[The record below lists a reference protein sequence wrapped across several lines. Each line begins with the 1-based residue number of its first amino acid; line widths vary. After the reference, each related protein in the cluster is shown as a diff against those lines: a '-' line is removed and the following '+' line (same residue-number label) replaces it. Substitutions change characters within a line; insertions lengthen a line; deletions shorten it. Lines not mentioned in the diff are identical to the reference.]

1 MPAEI
6 DASTLKSWLS
16 DSREIALFD
25 VREHGQYGTGHPFF
39 SVPLPY
45 SRFEIELP
53 RLAPNAAVRVALC
66 DGGDGVAGRAAAR
79 AAALGYR
86 NIFVL
91 AGGAKAWGEAGYTL
105 YAGVNVPSKVFGELV
120 EHRRHTP
127 RVSAQDIVSMRAAKE
142 DFVIVD
148 GRPFAEYRKMNIPGG
163 ICCPNGELVLRIR
176 DIAPDPNTKIVVN
189 CAGRTRSIIGAQTL
203 IDFGVPNPVFALENG
218 TQGWFLAG
226 LELEHGAG
234 RRYADTVGNADLTML
249 RSHASKFAAACGAPS
264 VAPATA
270 HAWLSDS
277 SRTTYLFDVRTAE
290 EFAAS
295 GLPGFVHAPGGQLV
309 QATDQWVGVKGAR
322 IVLFD
327 REQVRAPV
335 VAGWLRQLGHE
346 ACVLDDAAA
355 AVALDWRRPA
365 GVFEPTALQPI
376 SVHET
381 AAGLRTGALEVIDL
395 RASMAY
401 RKGHMAGARWTTRP
415 RLAAGLV
422 RTGTVAIMADETA
435 LAALAAID
443 LAEVGSNDVRAISG
457 GYQAWCDAGLPIE
470 VSADRP
476 ADSDCIDFLF
486 FTHGRHD
493 GDAAAARQYLA
504 WETGLLGQL
513 DVQERGIFRMLANF
527 GGIGRGAGDVDP
539 NVAADR
545 VPTRI

>member
-1 MPAEI
+1 MTTAFKTEARQMPAEI
-6 DASTLKSWLS
+6 DASTLKAWLS
-16 DSREIALFD
+16 DGREIALFD
-25 VREHGQYGTGHPFF
+25 VREHGQCGAGHPFF

-53 RLAPNAAVRVALC
+53 RLAPNAAVRIVLC
-66 DGGDGVAGRAAAR
+66 DQGDGVAERAAGR

-86 NIFVL
+86 NLFVL
-91 AGGAKAWGEAGYTL
+91 AGGAQAWSAAGYTL
-105 YAGVNVPSKVFGELV
+105 YAGVNIPSKVFGELV
-120 EHRRHTP
+120 EQQRHTP
-127 RVSAQDIVSMRAAKE
+127 RLSAHDVVSMRAASE

-148 GRPFAEYRKMNIPGG
+148 GRPFSEYRKMSIPGG

-176 DIAPDPNTKIVVN
+176 EIAPDPGTKIVVN

-203 IDFGVPNPVFALENG
+203 IDFGIPNPVFALENG

-234 RRYADTVGNADLTML
+234 RRYPDAVGDAGLAAL
-249 RSHASKFAAACGAPS
+249 RTRARGFAAACGAS
-264 VAPATA
+264 FIAPRTA
-270 HAWLSDS
+270 NAWLSDPA
-277 SRTTYLFDVRTAE
+277 RTTYLFDVRIAE
-290 EFAAS
+290 EFAEG

-355 AVALDWRRPA
+355 AVALDWRRHA
-365 GVFEPTALQPI
+365 DGFEPRALPSI

-381 AAGLRTGALEVIDL
+381 AAGLGTGVVEVIDL

-401 RKGHMAGARWTTRP
+401 RNGHAAGARWATRP
-415 RLAAGLV
+415 AIAAARVGA
-422 RTGTVAIMADETA
+422 RTVAFMADEPA
-435 LAALAAID
+435 LAGLAALD
-443 LAEVGSNDVRAISG
+443 LAEAGSHDVRLVDG
-457 GYQAWCDAGLPIE
+457 GHRAWCDAGLPVE
-470 VSADRP
+470 ASPDRP

-493 GDAAAARQYLA
+493 GNAEAARQYLA
-504 WETGLLGQL
+504 WETGLLAQL
-513 DVQERGIFRMLANF
+513 DAQERGGFRITAVSP
-527 GGIGRGAGDVDP
+527 AP
-539 NVAADR
+539 S
-545 VPTRI
+545 P